1 MKKDKLDE
9 EICEAMLELAEEED
23 EEMER
28 WAREHP
34 EESARLRKI
43 AEKMRKKLLE

>member
-9 EICEAMLELAEEED
+9 EIREAMMELAEEED
-23 EEMER
+23 EKMKQ
-28 WAREHP
+28 WARKHP
-34 EESARLRKI
+34 EESARLKEI

>member
-9 EICEAMLELAEEED
+9 EICEAMMELAEAED
-23 EEMER
+23 EEIEQ

-34 EESARLRKI
+34 EESARLREI